1 MVDILF
7 NQMKKFIPYFFGLLL
22 LLTGIVIALYWKN
35 DIDLS
40 ELKKKYTYTS
50 SRFIPIDGI
59 NLHYRETGKGEPVV
73 LIHGTGASLHTWE
86 KWTEVLSESYHV
98 ISFDLPGF
106 GLTGPDPE
114 HNYQISRYTFILD
127 SLMIKLKINQFHIA
141 GNSLGGLVAWRYT
154 TQFPQKILTLNLID
168 AAGLPQPGKKPP
180 FIFQL
185 AKIPLLSTLLQK
197 VTPKS
202 IIKNSMLDVYKNDP
216 LVTEKLID
224 RYFELSLRDGNRTAF
239 VKRMSQLNEK
249 LNISDLKKITAPV
262 LIQWGKDDRWI
273 PLDNGYEF
281 KNLIPRAELKIYDSG
296 HVPMEENP
304 IETVEDYLKFLKKS
318 KED

>member
-1 MVDILF
+1 MY
-7 NQMKKFIPYFFGLLL
+7 MKNLLKYSL
-22 LLTGIVIALYWKN
+22 SAITAFLIIVIAIYWKN
-35 DIDLS
+35 DIDLN
-40 ELKKKYTYTS
+40 ELKDKYAYPS
-50 SRFIPIDGI
+50 SSFISIDGI
-59 NLHYRETGKGEPVV
+59 NVHYRDVGKGEAIL

-86 KWTEVLSESYHV
+86 KWIDILSPGYRV

-106 GLTGPDPE
+106 GLTGPDPN
-114 HNYQISRYTFILD
+114 HNYQISRYTVILD
-127 SLMIKLKINQFHIA
+127 SLMVKLKVDSFHIA

-185 AKIPLLSTLLQK
+185 AKLPVLSTLMQK

-202 IIKNSMLDVYKNDP
+202 IIKNSMLDVYKNDQ

-224 RYFELSLRDGNRTAF
+224 RYFELSLREGNRTAF

-249 LNISDLKKITAPV
+249 LDINDLKRITAPV

-273 PLDNGYEF
+273 PLAKGYEF
-281 KNLIPRAELKIYDSG
+281 KKIIPKAELKIYNSG

-304 IETVEDYLKFLKKS
+304 METVEDYMIFLKKS

>member
-1 MVDILF
+1 MY
-7 NQMKKFIPYFFGLLL
+7 MKNLLKYSL
-22 LLTGIVIALYWKN
+22 SAITAFLIIVIAIYWKN
-35 DIDLS
+35 DIDLN
-40 ELKKKYTYTS
+40 ELKDKYAYPS
-50 SRFIPIDGI
+50 SSFISIDGI
-59 NLHYRETGKGEPVV
+59 NVHYRDVGKGEAIL

-86 KWTEVLSESYHV
+86 KWIDILSPGYRV

-106 GLTGPDPE
+106 GLTGPDPN
-114 HNYQISRYTFILD
+114 HNYQISRYTAILD
-127 SLMIKLKINQFHIA
+127 SLMVKLKVDSFHIA

-185 AKIPLLSTLLQK
+185 AKLPVLSTLMQK

-202 IIKNSMLDVYKNDP
+202 IIENSMLDVYKNDQ

-224 RYFELSLRDGNRTAF
+224 RYFELSLREGNRTAF

-249 LNISDLKKITAPV
+249 LDINDLKKITAPV

-273 PLDNGYEF
+273 PLAKGYEF
-281 KNLIPRAELKIYDSG
+281 KKIIPKAELKIYDSG

-304 IETVEDYLKFLKKS
+304 METVEDYMIFLKKS

>member
-1 MVDILF
+1 MYMKNLLKYSLF
-7 NQMKKFIPYFFGLLL
+7 AITAFLF
-22 LLTGIVIALYWKN
+22 IVIAIYWKN
-35 DIDLS
+35 DIDLNK
-40 ELKKKYTYTS
+40 LKDKYAYPS
-50 SRFIPIDGI
+50 SSFISIDGI
-59 NLHYRETGKGEPVV
+59 HVHYRDVGKGEAIL

-86 KWTEVLSESYHV
+86 KWIDILSSGYRV

-106 GLTGPDPE
+106 GLTGPDPN
-114 HNYQISRYTFILD
+114 HNYQISRYTAILD
-127 SLMIKLKINQFHIA
+127 SLMVKLKVDSFHIA

-185 AKIPLLSTLLQK
+185 AKLPVLSTLLQK

-202 IIKNSMLDVYKNDP
+202 IIENSMLDVYKNDQ

-224 RYFELSLRDGNRTAF
+224 RYFELSLREGNRTAF

-249 LNISDLKKITAPV
+249 LDISDLKKITAPV

-273 PLDNGYEF
+273 PLAKGYEF
-281 KNLIPRAELKIYDSG
+281 KELIPHAELKIYNSG

-304 IETVEDYLKFLKKS
+304 METVEDYVIFLKKS

>member
-1 MVDILF
+1 MDMKNLLKYSLFAITAILF
-7 NQMKKFIPYFFGLLL
+7 
-22 LLTGIVIALYWKN
+22 IVIAIYWKN
-35 DIDLS
+35 DIDLN
-40 ELKKKYTYTS
+40 ELKDKYAYPS
-50 SRFIPIDGI
+50 SSFISIDDI
-59 NLHYRETGKGEPVV
+59 NVHYRDVGKGEAIL

-86 KWTEVLSESYHV
+86 KWIDILSSGYRV

-106 GLTGPDPE
+106 GLTGPDPN
-114 HNYQISRYTFILD
+114 HNYQISRYSAILD
-127 SLMIKLKINQFHIA
+127 SLMVKLKVDSFHIA

-154 TQFPQKILTLNLID
+154 TQFPQKVLTLNLID
-168 AAGLPQPGKKPP
+168 AAGMPQPGKKPP

-185 AKIPLLSTLLQK
+185 AKLPVLSTLLQK
-197 VTPKS
+197 VTPKI
-202 IIKNSMLDVYKNDP
+202 IIKNSMLDVYKNDQ

-224 RYFELSLRDGNRTAF
+224 RYFELSLREGNRTAF

-249 LNISDLKKITAPV
+249 LDISDLKKITAPV

-273 PLDNGYEF
+273 PLSKGYEF
-281 KNLIPRAELKIYDSG
+281 KKLIPQAELKIYNSG

-304 IETVEDYLKFLKKS
+304 METVEDYVIFLKKS

>member
-1 MVDILF
+1 MKNLLKYSLF
-7 NQMKKFIPYFFGLLL
+7 AITAFLI
-22 LLTGIVIALYWKN
+22 IVIAIYWKN
-35 DIDLS
+35 DIDLK
-40 ELKKKYTYTS
+40 ELTNKYAYPS
-50 SRFIPIDGI
+50 SSFISIDGI
-59 NLHYRETGKGEPVV
+59 NVHYRDVGKGEAIL

-86 KWTEVLSESYHV
+86 KWVDILSPAYRV

-106 GLTGPDPE
+106 GLTGPDPN
-114 HNYQISRYTFILD
+114 HNYQISRYTAILD
-127 SLMIKLKINQFHIA
+127 SLMVKLKVESFHIA

-185 AKIPLLSTLLQK
+185 AKLPVLSTLLQK

-202 IIKNSMLDVYKNDP
+202 IIKNSMLDVYKNDQ

-224 RYFELSLRDGNRTAF
+224 RYFELSLREGNRTAF

-249 LNISDLKKITAPV
+249 LDISDLKKITAPV

-273 PLDNGYEF
+273 PLANAFEF
-281 KNLIPRAELKIYDSG
+281 QKLIPKADLIIYDSG

-304 IETVEDYLKFLKKS
+304 METVKDYMIFLKNS

>member
-1 MVDILF
+1 MNV
-7 NQMKKFIPYFFGLLL
+7 
-22 LLTGIVIALYWKN
+22 
-35 DIDLS
+35 
-40 ELKKKYTYTS
+40 
-50 SRFIPIDGI
+50 
-59 NLHYRETGKGEPVV
+59 HYRDEGKGEAIL

-86 KWTEVLSESYHV
+86 KWIDILSPEYRV

-106 GLTGPDPE
+106 GLTGPDPN
-114 HNYQISRYTFILD
+114 HNYQISRYTAILD
-127 SLMIKLKINQFHIA
+127 SLMVKLKVDSFHIA
-141 GNSLGGLVAWRYT
+141 GNSLGGLVAWYYT

-185 AKIPLLSTLLQK
+185 AKLPVLSTLLQK

-202 IIKNSMLDVYKNDP
+202 IIKNSMLDVYKNDQ

-224 RYFELSLRDGNRTAF
+224 RYFELSLREGNRTAF

-249 LNISDLKKITAPV
+249 LDISDLKKITAPV

-273 PLDNGYEF
+273 PLSKGYEF
-281 KNLIPRAELKIYDSG
+281 KKLISQAELKIYNSG

-304 IETVEDYLKFLKKS
+304 TETVEDYVLFLKKS

>member
-1 MVDILF
+1 
-7 NQMKKFIPYFFGLLL
+7 MKNLLKYSL
-22 LLTGIVIALYWKN
+22 SAITAFLIIVIAIYWKN
-35 DIDLS
+35 DIDLN
-40 ELKKKYTYTS
+40 ELKDKYAYPS
-50 SRFIPIDGI
+50 SSFISIDGI
-59 NLHYRETGKGEPVV
+59 NVHYRDVGKGEAIL

-86 KWTEVLSESYHV
+86 KWIDILSPGYRV

-106 GLTGPDPE
+106 GLTGPDPN
-114 HNYQISRYTFILD
+114 HNYQISRYTVILD
-127 SLMIKLKINQFHIA
+127 SLMVKLKVDSFHIA

-185 AKIPLLSTLLQK
+185 AKLPVLSTLMQK

-202 IIKNSMLDVYKNDP
+202 IIKNSMLDVYKNDQ

-224 RYFELSLRDGNRTAF
+224 RYFELSLREGNRTAF

-249 LNISDLKKITAPV
+249 LDINDLKRITAPV

-273 PLDNGYEF
+273 PLAKGYEF
-281 KNLIPRAELKIYDSG
+281 KKIIPKAELKIYNRG

-304 IETVEDYLKFLKKS
+304 METVEDYMIFLKKS

>member
-1 MVDILF
+1 MY
-7 NQMKKFIPYFFGLLL
+7 MKNLLKYSL
-22 LLTGIVIALYWKN
+22 SAITAFLIIVIAIYWKN
-35 DIDLS
+35 DIDLN
-40 ELKKKYTYTS
+40 ELKDKYAYPS
-50 SRFIPIDGI
+50 SSFISIDGI
-59 NLHYRETGKGEPVV
+59 NVHYRDVGKGEAIL

-86 KWTEVLSESYHV
+86 KWIDILSPGYRV

-106 GLTGPDPE
+106 GLTGPDPN
-114 HNYQISRYTFILD
+114 HNYQISRYTAILD
-127 SLMIKLKINQFHIA
+127 SLMVKLKVDSFHIA

-185 AKIPLLSTLLQK
+185 AKLPVLSTLMQK

-202 IIKNSMLDVYKNDP
+202 IIENSMLDVYKNDN

-224 RYFELSLRDGNRTAF
+224 RYFELSLREGNRTAF

-249 LNISDLKKITAPV
+249 LDINDLKKITAPV

-273 PLDNGYEF
+273 PLAKGYEF
-281 KNLIPRAELKIYDSG
+281 KKLMPHAELKIYNSG

-304 IETVEDYLKFLKKS
+304 METVEDYMIFLKKS

>member
-1 MVDILF
+1 MK
-7 NQMKKFIPYFFGLLL
+7 MKKIIKYTLFAIPAFLL
-22 LLTGIVIALYWKN
+22 IVISIYWKN
-35 DIDLS
+35 DIDIN
-40 ELKKKYTYTS
+40 ELKNKYAYPS
-50 SRFIPIDGI
+50 SSFISIDDM
-59 NLHYRETGKGEPVV
+59 NVHYRDVGEGEAIL

-86 KWTEVLSESYHV
+86 KWINILSTDYRV

-106 GLTGPDPE
+106 GLTGPDPN
-114 HNYQISRYTFILD
+114 HNYQISRYTAILD
-127 SLMIKLKINQFHIA
+127 SLMVKLKVDSFHIA
-141 GNSLGGLVAWRYT
+141 GNSLGGLVAWHYT

-185 AKIPLLSTLLQK
+185 AKLPVLSTLLQK
-197 VTPKS
+197 ITPK
-202 IIKNSMLDVYKNDP
+202 IIIEKSMLDVYKNDQ

-224 RYFELSLRDGNRTAF
+224 RYFELSLREGNRTAF

-249 LNISDLKKITAPV
+249 LVVGDLKNITVPV
-262 LIQWGKDDRWI
+262 LIQWGIDDRWI
-273 PLDNGYEF
+273 PLSNGYEF
-281 KNLIPRAELKIYDSG
+281 QKLIPKAELIIYESG

-304 IETVEDYLKFLKKS
+304 METVKDYMIFLNKS

>member
-1 MVDILF
+1 MY
-7 NQMKKFIPYFFGLLL
+7 MKNLLKYSL
-22 LLTGIVIALYWKN
+22 SAITAFLIIVIAIYWKN
-35 DIDLS
+35 DIDLN
-40 ELKKKYTYTS
+40 ELKDKYAYTS
-50 SRFIPIDGI
+50 SSFISIDGI
-59 NLHYRETGKGEPVV
+59 NVHYRDVGKGEAIL

-86 KWTEVLSESYHV
+86 KWIDILSPGYRV

-106 GLTGPDPE
+106 GLTGPDPN
-114 HNYQISRYTFILD
+114 HNYQISRYTAILD
-127 SLMIKLKINQFHIA
+127 SLMVKLKVDSFHIA
-141 GNSLGGLVAWRYT
+141 GNSLGGLVALRYT
-154 TQFPQKILTLNLID
+154 SQFPQKILTLNLID

-185 AKIPLLSTLLQK
+185 AKLPVLSTLMQK

-202 IIKNSMLDVYKNDP
+202 IIENSMLDVYKNDQ

-224 RYFELSLRDGNRTAF
+224 RYFELSLREGNRTAF

-249 LNISDLKKITAPV
+249 LDINDLKKITAPV

-273 PLDNGYEF
+273 PLAKGYEF
-281 KNLIPRAELKIYDSG
+281 KKIIPKAELKIYNSG

-304 IETVEDYLKFLKKS
+304 METVEDYMIFLKKS

>member
-1 MVDILF
+1 MY
-7 NQMKKFIPYFFGLLL
+7 MKKIIKFSLLAISAFL
-22 LLTGIVIALYWKN
+22 IIVISIYWKN
-35 DIDLS
+35 DIDIN
-40 ELKKKYTYTS
+40 ELKNKYAYPTS
-50 SRFIPIDGI
+50 SFIFIDGI
-59 NLHYRETGKGEPVV
+59 NVHFRDVGKGDAIL

-86 KWTEVLSESYHV
+86 KWINILSTDYRV

-106 GLTGPDPE
+106 GLTGPDPN
-114 HNYQISRYTFILD
+114 HNYQISRYTAILD
-127 SLMIKLKINQFHIA
+127 SLMVKLKVDSFHIA
-141 GNSLGGLVAWRYT
+141 GNSLGGLVAWHYT

-185 AKIPLLSTLLQK
+185 AKLPVLSTLLQK

-202 IIKNSMLDVYKNDP
+202 IIEKSMLDVYKNDQ

-224 RYFELSLRDGNRTAF
+224 RYFELSLREGNRTAF

-249 LNISDLKKITAPV
+249 LVVGDLENITVPV

-273 PLDNGYEF
+273 PLANAFEF
-281 KNLIPRAELKIYDSG
+281 QKLIPKAELIIYDSG

-304 IETVEDYLKFLKKS
+304 METVKDYMIFLKNS

>member
-1 MVDILF
+1 
-7 NQMKKFIPYFFGLLL
+7 MKKLIKFSLLAISAFL
-22 LLTGIVIALYWKN
+22 IIVISIYWKN
-35 DIDLS
+35 DIDII
-40 ELKKKYTYTS
+40 ELKNKYAYPTS
-50 SRFIPIDGI
+50 SFIFIDGI
-59 NLHYRETGKGEPVV
+59 NVHFRDVGKGDAIL

-86 KWTEVLSESYHV
+86 KWINILSTDYRV

-106 GLTGPDPE
+106 GLTGPDPN
-114 HNYQISRYTFILD
+114 HNYQISRYTAILD
-127 SLMIKLKINQFHIA
+127 SLMVKLKVDSFHIA
-141 GNSLGGLVAWRYT
+141 GNSLGGLVAWHYT

-185 AKIPLLSTLLQK
+185 AKLPVLSTLLQK

-202 IIKNSMLDVYKNDP
+202 IIEKSMLDVYKNDQ

-224 RYFELSLRDGNRTAF
+224 RYFELSLREGNRTAF

-249 LNISDLKKITAPV
+249 LVVGDLENITVPV

-273 PLDNGYEF
+273 PLANAFEF
-281 KNLIPRAELKIYDSG
+281 QKLIPKAELIIYDSG

-304 IETVEDYLKFLKKS
+304 METVKDYMIFLKNS

>member
-1 MVDILF
+1 MY
-7 NQMKKFIPYFFGLLL
+7 MKNLLKYSL
-22 LLTGIVIALYWKN
+22 SAITAFLIIVIAIYWKN
-35 DIDLS
+35 DIDLN
-40 ELKKKYTYTS
+40 ELKDKYAYPS
-50 SRFIPIDGI
+50 SSFISIDGI
-59 NLHYRETGKGEPVV
+59 NVHYRDVGKGEAIL

-86 KWTEVLSESYHV
+86 KWIDILSPGYRV

-106 GLTGPDPE
+106 GLTGPDPN
-114 HNYQISRYTFILD
+114 HNYQISRYTAILD
-127 SLMIKLKINQFHIA
+127 SLMVKLKVDSFHIA

-154 TQFPQKILTLNLID
+154 SQFPQKILTLNLID

-185 AKIPLLSTLLQK
+185 AKLPVLSTLLQK

-202 IIKNSMLDVYKNDP
+202 IIENSMLDVYKNDQ

-224 RYFELSLRDGNRTAF
+224 RYFELSLREGNRTAF

-249 LNISDLKKITAPV
+249 LDINDLKKITAPV

-273 PLDNGYEF
+273 PLAKGHEF
-281 KNLIPRAELKIYDSG
+281 KKIIPKAELKIYNSG

-304 IETVEDYLKFLKKS
+304 METVEDYMIFLKKS

>member
-1 MVDILF
+1 MY
-7 NQMKKFIPYFFGLLL
+7 MKYLLKYSL
-22 LLTGIVIALYWKN
+22 SAITAFLIIVIAIYWKN
-35 DIDLS
+35 DIDLN
-40 ELKKKYTYTS
+40 ELKDKYAYPS
-50 SRFIPIDGI
+50 SSFISIDGI
-59 NLHYRETGKGEPVV
+59 NVHYRDVGKGEAIL

-86 KWTEVLSESYHV
+86 KWIDILSPGYRV

-106 GLTGPDPE
+106 GLTGPDPN
-114 HNYQISRYTFILD
+114 HNYQISRYTAILD
-127 SLMIKLKINQFHIA
+127 SLMIKLKVDSFHIA

-154 TQFPQKILTLNLID
+154 TQFPQKILTLNMID
-168 AAGLPQPGKKPP
+168 AAGLPQFGKKPP

-185 AKIPLLSTLLQK
+185 AKLPVLSTLLQK

-202 IIKNSMLDVYKNDP
+202 IIENSMLDVYKNDQ

-224 RYFELSLRDGNRTAF
+224 RYFELSLREGNRTAF

-262 LIQWGKDDRWI
+262 LIQWGKEDRWI
-273 PLDNGYEF
+273 PLANGYAF
-281 KNLIPRAELKIYDSG
+281 KKLIPTAELKVYDSG

-304 IETVEDYLKFLKKS
+304 VETVSDYVLFLKKS

>member
-1 MVDILF
+1 MV
-7 NQMKKFIPYFFGLLL
+7 
-22 LLTGIVIALYWKN
+22 
-35 DIDLS
+35 
-40 ELKKKYTYTS
+40 
-50 SRFIPIDGI
+50 
-59 NLHYRETGKGEPVV
+59 
-73 LIHGTGASLHTWE
+73 
-86 KWTEVLSESYHV
+86 
-98 ISFDLPGF
+98 
-106 GLTGPDPE
+106 
-114 HNYQISRYTFILD
+114 
-127 SLMIKLKINQFHIA
+127 KLKVDSFHIA
-141 GNSLGGLVAWRYT
+141 GNSLGGLVAWHYT

-185 AKIPLLSTLLQK
+185 AKFPVLSTLLQK

-202 IIKNSMLDVYKNDP
+202 IIKNSMLDVYKNDQ

-224 RYFELSLRDGNRTAF
+224 RYFELSLREGNRTAF

-249 LNISDLKKITAPV
+249 LDISDLKKITAPV

-273 PLDNGYEF
+273 PLAKGYEF
-281 KNLIPRAELKIYDSG
+281 KKLIPGAELKIYDSG

-304 IETVEDYLKFLKKS
+304 METVEDYMKFLKKS

>member
-1 MVDILF
+1 MY
-7 NQMKKFIPYFFGLLL
+7 MKNLLKYSL
-22 LLTGIVIALYWKN
+22 SAITAFLIIVIAIYWKN
-35 DIDLS
+35 DIDLN
-40 ELKKKYTYTS
+40 ELKDKYAYPS
-50 SRFIPIDGI
+50 SSFISIDGI
-59 NLHYRETGKGEPVV
+59 NVHYRDVGKGEAIL

-86 KWTEVLSESYHV
+86 KWIDILSPGYRV

-106 GLTGPDPE
+106 GLTGPDPN
-114 HNYQISRYTFILD
+114 HNYQISRYTAILD
-127 SLMIKLKINQFHIA
+127 SLMVKLKVDSFHIA

-185 AKIPLLSTLLQK
+185 AKLPVLSTLMQK

-202 IIKNSMLDVYKNDP
+202 IIKNSMLDVYKNDQ

-224 RYFELSLRDGNRTAF
+224 RYFELSLREGNRTAF

-249 LNISDLKKITAPV
+249 LDINDLKRITAPV

-273 PLDNGYEF
+273 PLAKGHEF
-281 KNLIPRAELKIYDSG
+281 KKIIPKAELKIYNSG

-304 IETVEDYLKFLKKS
+304 METVDDYMIFLKKS

>member
-1 MVDILF
+1 
-7 NQMKKFIPYFFGLLL
+7 MKKIIKFSLLAISAFL
-22 LLTGIVIALYWKN
+22 IIVISIYWKN
-35 DIDLS
+35 DIDIN
-40 ELKKKYTYTS
+40 ELKNKYAYPTS
-50 SRFIPIDGI
+50 SFISIDGI
-59 NLHYRETGKGEPVV
+59 NVHYREVGKGEAIL

-86 KWTEVLSESYHV
+86 KWIDILSPGYRV

-106 GLTGPDPE
+106 GLTGPDPN
-114 HNYQISRYTFILD
+114 HNYQISRYTAILD
-127 SLMIKLKINQFHIA
+127 SLMVKLKVDSFHIA
-141 GNSLGGLVAWRYT
+141 GNSLGGLVAWHYT

-185 AKIPLLSTLLQK
+185 AKLPVLSTLLQK
-197 VTPKS
+197 ITPKS
-202 IIKNSMLDVYKNDP
+202 IIKKSMLDVYKNDQ

-224 RYFELSLRDGNRTAF
+224 RYFELSLREGNRTAF

-249 LNISDLKKITAPV
+249 LVVSDLKNITVPV

-273 PLDNGYEF
+273 PLANAFEF
-281 KNLIPRAELKIYDSG
+281 QKLIPNAELIIYDSG

-304 IETVEDYLKFLKKS
+304 METVKDYMIFLKKS

>member
-1 MVDILF
+1 MY
-7 NQMKKFIPYFFGLLL
+7 MKNLLKYSL
-22 LLTGIVIALYWKN
+22 SAITAFLIIVIAIYWKN
-35 DIDLS
+35 DIDLN
-40 ELKKKYTYTS
+40 ELKDKYAYPS
-50 SRFIPIDGI
+50 SSFISIDGI
-59 NLHYRETGKGEPVV
+59 NVHYRDVGKGEAIL

-86 KWTEVLSESYHV
+86 KWIDILSPGYRV

-106 GLTGPDPE
+106 GLTGPDPN
-114 HNYQISRYTFILD
+114 HNYQISRYTVILD
-127 SLMIKLKINQFHIA
+127 SLMVKLKVDSFHIA

-185 AKIPLLSTLLQK
+185 AKLPVLSTLMQK

-202 IIKNSMLDVYKNDP
+202 IIENSMLDVYKNDQ

-224 RYFELSLRDGNRTAF
+224 RYFELSLREGNRTAF

-249 LNISDLKKITAPV
+249 LDIGDLKKITAPV

-273 PLDNGYEF
+273 PLAKGYEF
-281 KNLIPRAELKIYDSG
+281 KKIIPKAELKIYNSG

-304 IETVEDYLKFLKKS
+304 METVEDYMIFLKKS

>member
-1 MVDILF
+1 
-7 NQMKKFIPYFFGLLL
+7 MKNLLKYSL
-22 LLTGIVIALYWKN
+22 SAITAFLIIVIAIYWKN
-35 DIDLS
+35 DIDLN
-40 ELKKKYTYTS
+40 ELKDKYAYPS
-50 SRFIPIDGI
+50 SSFISIDGI
-59 NLHYRETGKGEPVV
+59 NVHYRDVGKGEAIL

-86 KWTEVLSESYHV
+86 KWIDILSPGYRV

-106 GLTGPDPE
+106 GLTGPDPN
-114 HNYQISRYTFILD
+114 HNYQISRYTVILD
-127 SLMIKLKINQFHIA
+127 SLMVKLKVDSFHIA

-185 AKIPLLSTLLQK
+185 AKLPVLSTLMQK

-202 IIKNSMLDVYKNDP
+202 IIKNSMLDVYKNDQ

-224 RYFELSLRDGNRTAF
+224 RYFELSLKEGNRTAF

-249 LNISDLKKITAPV
+249 LDINDLKRITAPV

-273 PLDNGYEF
+273 PLAKGYEF
-281 KNLIPRAELKIYDSG
+281 KKIIPKAELKIYNSG

-304 IETVEDYLKFLKKS
+304 METVEDYMIFLKKN
-318 KED
+318 KEN

>member
-1 MVDILF
+1 MYMKNLLKYSLFAITAILF
-7 NQMKKFIPYFFGLLL
+7 
-22 LLTGIVIALYWKN
+22 IVIAIYWKN
-35 DIDLS
+35 DIDFN
-40 ELKKKYTYTS
+40 ELKDKYAYPS
-50 SRFIPIDGI
+50 SSFISINGI
-59 NLHYRETGKGEPVV
+59 NVHYRDVGKGEAIL

-86 KWTEVLSESYHV
+86 KWIDILSPSYRV

-106 GLTGPDPE
+106 GLTGPDPN
-114 HNYQISRYTFILD
+114 HNYQISRYSAILD
-127 SLMIKLKINQFHIA
+127 SLIVKLKVDSFHIA

-185 AKIPLLSTLLQK
+185 AKLPILSTLLQK

-202 IIKNSMLDVYKNDP
+202 IIENSMLDVYKNDQ
-216 LVTEKLID
+216 LVNEKLID
-224 RYFELSLRDGNRTAF
+224 RYFELSLREGNRTAF

-249 LNISDLKKITAPV
+249 LDISDLKKITAPV

-273 PLDNGYEF
+273 PLAKGYEF
-281 KNLIPRAELKIYDSG
+281 KKLIPQAKLKIYNSG

-304 IETVEDYLKFLKKS
+304 METVEDYVIFLKKS

>member
-1 MVDILF
+1 MKNLLRYSLF
-7 NQMKKFIPYFFGLLL
+7 AITAFII
-22 LLTGIVIALYWKN
+22 IVIAIYWKN
-35 DIDLS
+35 DIDLN
-40 ELKKKYTYTS
+40 ELKDKYAYPS
-50 SRFIPIDGI
+50 SSFISIDGI
-59 NLHYRETGKGEPVV
+59 NVHYRDVGKGEAII

-86 KWTEVLSESYHV
+86 KWIDILSPGYRV

-106 GLTGPDPE
+106 GLTGPDPN
-114 HNYQISRYTFILD
+114 HNYQISRYTAILD
-127 SLMIKLKINQFHIA
+127 SLMVKLKVDSFHIA

-154 TQFPQKILTLNLID
+154 SQFPQKILTLNLID

-185 AKIPLLSTLLQK
+185 AKLPVLSTLMQK

-202 IIKNSMLDVYKNDP
+202 IIENSMLDVYKNDQ

-224 RYFELSLRDGNRTAF
+224 RYFELSLREGNRTAF

-249 LNISDLKKITAPV
+249 LDINDLKRITAPV

-273 PLDNGYEF
+273 PLAKGYEF
-281 KNLIPRAELKIYDSG
+281 KKIIPKAELKIYNSG

-304 IETVEDYLKFLKKS
+304 METVEDYMIFLKKS

>member
-1 MVDILF
+1 MKKIIKYILF
-7 NQMKKFIPYFFGLLL
+7 AIIAFLI
-22 LLTGIVIALYWKN
+22 IVISIYWKN
-35 DIDLS
+35 DIDIK
-40 ELKKKYTYTS
+40 ELKNKYAYPS
-50 SRFIPIDGI
+50 SSFISIDDM
-59 NLHYRETGKGEPVV
+59 NVHYRDVGKGEAIL

-86 KWTEVLSESYHV
+86 KWIDILSPSYRV

-106 GLTGPDPE
+106 GLTGPDPN
-114 HNYQISRYTFILD
+114 HNYQISRYTAILD
-127 SLMIKLKINQFHIA
+127 SLMVKLKVDSFHIA

-185 AKIPLLSTLLQK
+185 AKLPVLSTLLQK

-202 IIKNSMLDVYKNDP
+202 IIEKSMLDVYKNDQ

-224 RYFELSLRDGNRTAF
+224 RYFELSLREGNRTAF

-249 LNISDLKKITAPV
+249 LVVSDLKNITVPV

-273 PLDNGYEF
+273 PLANAFEF
-281 KNLIPRAELKIYDSG
+281 QKLIPNAELIIYDSG

-304 IETVEDYLKFLKKS
+304 METVKDYMIFLEKS

>member
-1 MVDILF
+1 MKKIIKYILF
-7 NQMKKFIPYFFGLLL
+7 AIIAFLI
-22 LLTGIVIALYWKN
+22 IVISIYWKN
-35 DIDLS
+35 DIDIK
-40 ELKKKYTYTS
+40 ELKNKYAYPS
-50 SRFIPIDGI
+50 SSFISIDGI
-59 NLHYRETGKGEPVV
+59 NVHYRDVGKGEAII

-86 KWTEVLSESYHV
+86 KWIDILSPGYRV

-106 GLTGPDPE
+106 GLTGPDPN
-114 HNYQISRYTFILD
+114 HNYQISRYTAILD
-127 SLMIKLKINQFHIA
+127 SLMVKLKVDSFHIA
-141 GNSLGGLVAWRYT
+141 GNSLGGLVAWHYT

-185 AKIPLLSTLLQK
+185 AKLPVLSTLLQK

-202 IIKNSMLDVYKNDP
+202 IIEKSMLDVYKNDQ

-224 RYFELSLRDGNRTAF
+224 RYFELSLREGNRTAF

-249 LNISDLKKITAPV
+249 LVVSDLKNITVPV

-273 PLDNGYEF
+273 PLANAFEF
-281 KNLIPRAELKIYDSG
+281 QKLIPNAELIIYDSG

-304 IETVEDYLKFLKKS
+304 METVKDYIIFLEKS

>member
-1 MVDILF
+1 M
-7 NQMKKFIPYFFGLLL
+7 
-22 LLTGIVIALYWKN
+22 
-35 DIDLS
+35 
-40 ELKKKYTYTS
+40 
-50 SRFIPIDGI
+50 
-59 NLHYRETGKGEPVV
+59 
-73 LIHGTGASLHTWE
+73 
-86 KWTEVLSESYHV
+86 
-98 ISFDLPGF
+98 PGF
-106 GLTGPDPE
+106 GESNRLPDE
-114 HNYQISRYTFILD
+114 NYSITEQVKRLKQFTE
-127 SLMIKLKINQFHIA
+127 KLGLKKFHIA

-168 AAGLPQPGKKPP
+168 AAGLPQLGKKPP

-185 AKIPLLSTLLQK
+185 AKLPVLSTLLQK

-202 IIKNSMLDVYKNDP
+202 IIEKSMLDVYKNDQ

-224 RYFELSLRDGNRTAF
+224 RYFELSLREGNRTAF

-249 LNISDLKKITAPV
+249 LVVSDLKNITVPV

-273 PLDNGYEF
+273 PLANAFEF
-281 KNLIPRAELKIYDSG
+281 QKLIPNAELIIYDSG

-304 IETVEDYLKFLKKS
+304 METVKDYMIFLNKS

>member
-1 MVDILF
+1 MYMKNLLKYSLF
-7 NQMKKFIPYFFGLLL
+7 AITAFLI
-22 LLTGIVIALYWKN
+22 IVIAIYWKN
-35 DIDLS
+35 DIDLN
-40 ELKKKYTYTS
+40 ELKDKYAYPS
-50 SRFIPIDGI
+50 SSFISIDGI
-59 NLHYRETGKGEPVV
+59 NVHYRDVGKGEAIL

-86 KWTEVLSESYHV
+86 KWIDILSPGYRV

-106 GLTGPDPE
+106 GLTGPDPN
-114 HNYQISRYTFILD
+114 HNYQISRYTAILD
-127 SLMIKLKINQFHIA
+127 SLMVKLKVDSFHIA

-154 TQFPQKILTLNLID
+154 SQFPQKILTLNLID

-185 AKIPLLSTLLQK
+185 AKLPVLSTLLQK

-202 IIKNSMLDVYKNDP
+202 IIENSMLDVYKNDQ

-224 RYFELSLRDGNRTAF
+224 RYFELSLREGNRTAF

-249 LNISDLKKITAPV
+249 LDINDLKNITAPV

-273 PLDNGYEF
+273 PLVKGYEF
-281 KNLIPRAELKIYDSG
+281 KKIIPKAELKIYNSG

-304 IETVEDYLKFLKKS
+304 METVEDYMIFLKKS

>member
-1 MVDILF
+1 MY
-7 NQMKKFIPYFFGLLL
+7 MKNLLKYSL
-22 LLTGIVIALYWKN
+22 SAITAFLIIVIAIYWKN
-35 DIDLS
+35 DIDLN
-40 ELKKKYTYTS
+40 ELKDKYAYPS
-50 SRFIPIDGI
+50 SSFISIDGI
-59 NLHYRETGKGEPVV
+59 NVHYRDVGKGEAIL

-86 KWTEVLSESYHV
+86 KWIDILSPGYRV

-106 GLTGPDPE
+106 GLTGPDPN
-114 HNYQISRYTFILD
+114 HNYQISRYTVILD
-127 SLMIKLKINQFHIA
+127 SLMVKLKVDSFHIA

-185 AKIPLLSTLLQK
+185 AKLPVLSTLMQK

-202 IIKNSMLDVYKNDP
+202 IIKNSMLDVYKNDQ

-224 RYFELSLRDGNRTAF
+224 RYFELSLREGNRTAF

-249 LNISDLKKITAPV
+249 LDINDLKRITAPV

-273 PLDNGYEF
+273 PLAKGYEF
-281 KNLIPRAELKIYDSG
+281 KKIIPKAELKIYDSG

-304 IETVEDYLKFLKKS
+304 METVEDYMRFLKKS
-318 KED
+318 KEN

>member
-1 MVDILF
+1 MY
-7 NQMKKFIPYFFGLLL
+7 MKNLLKYSL
-22 LLTGIVIALYWKN
+22 SAITAFLIIVIAIYWKN
-35 DIDLS
+35 DIDLN
-40 ELKKKYTYTS
+40 ELKDKYAYPS
-50 SRFIPIDGI
+50 SSFISIDGI
-59 NLHYRETGKGEPVV
+59 NVHYRDVGKGEAIL

-86 KWTEVLSESYHV
+86 KWIDILSPGYRV

-106 GLTGPDPE
+106 GLTGPDPN
-114 HNYQISRYTFILD
+114 HNYQISRYTVILD
-127 SLMIKLKINQFHIA
+127 SLMVKLKVDSFHIA

-185 AKIPLLSTLLQK
+185 AKLPVLSTLMQK

-202 IIKNSMLDVYKNDP
+202 IIKNSMLDVYKNDQ

-224 RYFELSLRDGNRTAF
+224 RYFELSLKEGNRTAF

-249 LNISDLKKITAPV
+249 LDINDLKRITAPV

-273 PLDNGYEF
+273 PLAKGYEF
-281 KNLIPRAELKIYDSG
+281 KKIIPKAELKIYNSG

-304 IETVEDYLKFLKKS
+304 METVEDYMIFLKKN
-318 KED
+318 KEN

>member
-1 MVDILF
+1 MYMKNLLKYSLFAITAILF
-7 NQMKKFIPYFFGLLL
+7 
-22 LLTGIVIALYWKN
+22 IVIAIYWKN
-35 DIDLS
+35 DIDFN
-40 ELKKKYTYTS
+40 ELKDKYAYPS
-50 SRFIPIDGI
+50 SSFISINGI
-59 NLHYRETGKGEPVV
+59 NVHYRDVGKGEAIL

-86 KWTEVLSESYHV
+86 KWIDILSPSYRV

-106 GLTGPDPE
+106 GLTGPDPN
-114 HNYQISRYTFILD
+114 HNYQISRYSAILD
-127 SLMIKLKINQFHIA
+127 SLMVKLKVDSFHIA

-185 AKIPLLSTLLQK
+185 AKLPILSTLLQK

-202 IIKNSMLDVYKNDP
+202 IIENSMLDVYKNDQ
-216 LVTEKLID
+216 LVNEKLID
-224 RYFELSLRDGNRTAF
+224 RYFELSLREGNRTAF

-249 LNISDLKKITAPV
+249 LDISDLKKITAPV

-273 PLDNGYEF
+273 PLAKGYEF
-281 KNLIPRAELKIYDSG
+281 KKLIPQAELKIYNSG

-304 IETVEDYLKFLKKS
+304 METVEDYVIFLKKS

>member
-1 MVDILF
+1 MY
-7 NQMKKFIPYFFGLLL
+7 MKKIIKYTLLAISAFL
-22 LLTGIVIALYWKN
+22 IIVISIYWKN
-35 DIDLS
+35 DIDIN
-40 ELKKKYTYTS
+40 ELKNKYAYPS
-50 SRFIPIDGI
+50 SSFISIDDM
-59 NLHYRETGKGEPVV
+59 NVHYRDVGEGEAIL

-86 KWTEVLSESYHV
+86 KWINILSTDYRV

-106 GLTGPDPE
+106 GLTGPDPN
-114 HNYQISRYTFILD
+114 HNYQISRYTAILD
-127 SLMIKLKINQFHIA
+127 SLMVKLKVDSFHIA
-141 GNSLGGLVAWRYT
+141 GNSLGGLVAWHYT

-185 AKIPLLSTLLQK
+185 AKLPVLSTLLQK
-197 VTPKS
+197 ITPK
-202 IIKNSMLDVYKNDP
+202 IIIEKSMLDVYKNDQ

-224 RYFELSLRDGNRTAF
+224 RYFELSLREGNRTAF

-249 LNISDLKKITAPV
+249 LVVGDLKNITVPV
-262 LIQWGKDDRWI
+262 LIQWGIDDRWI
-273 PLDNGYEF
+273 PLSNGYEF
-281 KNLIPRAELKIYDSG
+281 QKLIPKAELIIYESG

-304 IETVEDYLKFLKKS
+304 METVKDYMIFLNKS

>member
-1 MVDILF
+1 LKYSLF
-7 NQMKKFIPYFFGLLL
+7 AITAFLF
-22 LLTGIVIALYWKN
+22 IVIAIYWKN
-35 DIDLS
+35 DIDLNK
-40 ELKKKYTYTS
+40 LKDKYAYPS
-50 SRFIPIDGI
+50 SSFISIDGI
-59 NLHYRETGKGEPVV
+59 NVHYRDVGKGEAIL

-86 KWTEVLSESYHV
+86 KWIDILSPSYRV

-106 GLTGPDPE
+106 GLTGPDPN
-114 HNYQISRYTFILD
+114 HNYQISRYTAILD
-127 SLMIKLKINQFHIA
+127 SLMVKLKVDSFHIA

-168 AAGLPQPGKKPP
+168 AAGLPQPGKNPP

-185 AKIPLLSTLLQK
+185 AKLPVLSTLLQK

-202 IIKNSMLDVYKNDP
+202 IIENSMLDVYKNDQ

-224 RYFELSLRDGNRTAF
+224 RYFELSLREGNRTAF

-249 LNISDLKKITAPV
+249 LDISDLKKITAPV

-273 PLDNGYEF
+273 PLANAFEF
-281 KNLIPRAELKIYDSG
+281 QKLIPNAELIIYDSG

-304 IETVEDYLKFLKKS
+304 TETVEDYVLFLKKS

>member
-1 MVDILF
+1 MYMKNLLKYSLF
-7 NQMKKFIPYFFGLLL
+7 AITAIFF
-22 LLTGIVIALYWKN
+22 IVIAIYWKN
-35 DIDLS
+35 DIDLN
-40 ELKKKYTYTS
+40 ELKDKYAYPS
-50 SRFIPIDGI
+50 SSFISIDGI
-59 NLHYRETGKGEPVV
+59 NVHYRDVGKGEAIL

-86 KWTEVLSESYHV
+86 KWIDILSPSYRV

-106 GLTGPDPE
+106 GLTGPDPN
-114 HNYQISRYTFILD
+114 HNYQISRYSAILD
-127 SLMIKLKINQFHIA
+127 SLMVKLKVDSFHIA

-180 FIFQL
+180 FVFQL
-185 AKIPLLSTLLQK
+185 AKLPVLSTLLQK

-202 IIKNSMLDVYKNDP
+202 IIENSMLDVYKNDQ
-216 LVTEKLID
+216 LVNEKLID
-224 RYFELSLRDGNRTAF
+224 RYFELSLREGNRTAF

-249 LNISDLKKITAPV
+249 LDISDLKKITAPV

-273 PLDNGYEF
+273 PLAKGYEF
-281 KNLIPRAELKIYDSG
+281 KKLIPQAKLKIYNSG

-304 IETVEDYLKFLKKS
+304 METVEDYVIFLKKS

>member
-1 MVDILF
+1 MY
-7 NQMKKFIPYFFGLLL
+7 MKKIIKFSLLAISAFL
-22 LLTGIVIALYWKN
+22 IIVISIYWKN
-35 DIDLS
+35 DIDIN
-40 ELKKKYTYTS
+40 ELKNKYAYPTS
-50 SRFIPIDGI
+50 SFISIDGI
-59 NLHYRETGKGEPVV
+59 NVHYREVGKGEAIL

-86 KWTEVLSESYHV
+86 KWIDILSPGYRV

-106 GLTGPDPE
+106 GLTGPDPN
-114 HNYQISRYTFILD
+114 HNYQISRYTAILD
-127 SLMIKLKINQFHIA
+127 SLMVKLKVDSFHIA
-141 GNSLGGLVAWRYT
+141 GNSLGGLVAWHYT

-185 AKIPLLSTLLQK
+185 AKLPVLSTLLQK
-197 VTPKS
+197 ITPKS
-202 IIKNSMLDVYKNDP
+202 IIKKSMLDVYKNDQ

-224 RYFELSLRDGNRTAF
+224 RYFELSLREGNRTAF

-249 LNISDLKKITAPV
+249 LVVSDLKNITVPV

-273 PLDNGYEF
+273 PLANAFEF
-281 KNLIPRAELKIYDSG
+281 QKLIPNAELIIYDSG

-304 IETVEDYLKFLKKS
+304 METVKDYMIFLKKS

>member
-1 MVDILF
+1 MY
-7 NQMKKFIPYFFGLLL
+7 MKNLLKYSL
-22 LLTGIVIALYWKN
+22 SAITAFLIIVITIYWKN
-35 DIDLS
+35 DIDLN
-40 ELKKKYTYTS
+40 ELKDKYAYPS
-50 SRFIPIDGI
+50 SSFISIDGI
-59 NLHYRETGKGEPVV
+59 NVHYRDVGKGEAIL

-86 KWTEVLSESYHV
+86 KWIDILSPGYRV

-106 GLTGPDPE
+106 GLTGPEPN
-114 HNYQISRYTFILD
+114 HNYQISRYTAILD
-127 SLMIKLKINQFHIA
+127 SLMIKLKVDSFHIA

-168 AAGLPQPGKKPP
+168 AAGLPQPGKNPP

-185 AKIPLLSTLLQK
+185 AKLPVLSTLMQK

-202 IIKNSMLDVYKNDP
+202 IIENSMLDVYKNDQ

-224 RYFELSLRDGNRTAF
+224 RYFELSLREGNRTAF

-249 LNISDLKKITAPV
+249 LDINDLKKITAPV

-273 PLDNGYEF
+273 PLAKGYEF
-281 KNLIPRAELKIYDSG
+281 KKIIPKAELKIYDSG

-304 IETVEDYLKFLKKS
+304 METVEDYMMFLKKS

>member
-1 MVDILF
+1 MKNLLKYSLFVITAILF
-7 NQMKKFIPYFFGLLL
+7 
-22 LLTGIVIALYWKN
+22 IVIAIYWKN
-35 DIDLS
+35 DIDLNK
-40 ELKKKYTYTS
+40 LKDKYAYTS
-50 SRFIPIDGI
+50 SSFISIDGI
-59 NLHYRETGKGEPVV
+59 NVHYRDVGKGEAIL

-86 KWTEVLSESYHV
+86 KWIDILSSGYRV

-106 GLTGPDPE
+106 GLTGPDPN
-114 HNYQISRYTFILD
+114 HNYQISRYTAILD
-127 SLMIKLKINQFHIA
+127 SLMVKLKVDSFHIA

-168 AAGLPQPGKKPP
+168 AAGLPQPGKNPP

-185 AKIPLLSTLLQK
+185 AKLPVLSTLLQK

-202 IIKNSMLDVYKNDP
+202 IIENSMLDVYKNDQ

-224 RYFELSLRDGNRTAF
+224 RYFELSLREGNRTAF

-249 LNISDLKKITAPV
+249 LDISDLKKITAPV
-262 LIQWGKDDRWI
+262 LIQWGKYDRWI
-273 PLDNGYEF
+273 PLAKGYEF
-281 KNLIPRAELKIYDSG
+281 KKLIPQAELKIYNSG

-304 IETVEDYLKFLKKS
+304 METVEDYVIFLKKS

>member
-1 MVDILF
+1 MKNLLKYSLF
-7 NQMKKFIPYFFGLLL
+7 AITAFLI
-22 LLTGIVIALYWKN
+22 IVIAIYWKN
-35 DIDLS
+35 DIDLND
-40 ELKKKYTYTS
+40 LKDKYAYPS
-50 SRFIPIDGI
+50 SSFISIDGI
-59 NLHYRETGKGEPVV
+59 NVHYRDVGKGEAIL

-86 KWTEVLSESYHV
+86 KWIDILTSGYRV

-106 GLTGPDPE
+106 GLTGPDPN
-114 HNYQISRYTFILD
+114 HNYQISRYTAILD
-127 SLMIKLKINQFHIA
+127 NLMVKLKVDSFHIA

-185 AKIPLLSTLLQK
+185 AKLPVLSTLMQK

-202 IIKNSMLDVYKNDP
+202 IIENSMLDVYKNDQ

-224 RYFELSLRDGNRTAF
+224 RYFELSLREGNRTAF

-249 LNISDLKKITAPV
+249 LDISDLKKITAPV

-273 PLDNGYEF
+273 PLAKGYEF
-281 KNLIPRAELKIYDSG
+281 KKLIPKAELKIYNSG

-304 IETVEDYLKFLKKS
+304 METVEDYMKFLKKS

>member
-1 MVDILF
+1 MY
-7 NQMKKFIPYFFGLLL
+7 MKKIIKYTLFAIIAFLI
-22 LLTGIVIALYWKN
+22 IVISIYWKN
-35 DIDLS
+35 DIDIN
-40 ELKKKYTYTS
+40 ELKNKYAYPS
-50 SRFIPIDGI
+50 SSFISIDGI
-59 NLHYRETGKGEPVV
+59 NVHYRDVGKGEAIL

-86 KWTEVLSESYHV
+86 KWIDILSPDYRV

-106 GLTGPDPE
+106 GLTGPDPN
-114 HNYQISRYTFILD
+114 HNYQISRYTAILD
-127 SLMIKLKINQFHIA
+127 SLMVKLKVDSFNIA
-141 GNSLGGLVAWRYT
+141 GNSLGGLVAWHYT

-185 AKIPLLSTLLQK
+185 AKLPVLSTLLQK
-197 VTPKS
+197 ITPKS
-202 IIKNSMLDVYKNDP
+202 IIEKSMLDVYKNDQ

-224 RYFELSLRDGNRTAF
+224 RYFELSLREGNRTAF

-249 LNISDLKKITAPV
+249 LGVNDLKNITVPV

-273 PLDNGYEF
+273 PLVNAFEF
-281 KNLIPRAELKIYDSG
+281 QKLIPKAELIIYESG

-304 IETVEDYLKFLKKS
+304 METVKDYMIFLKKS

>member
-1 MVDILF
+1 MYMKNLLKYSLF
-7 NQMKKFIPYFFGLLL
+7 TITAFII
-22 LLTGIVIALYWKN
+22 IVIAIYWKN
-35 DIDLS
+35 DIDLN
-40 ELKKKYTYTS
+40 ELKDKYAYPS
-50 SRFIPIDGI
+50 SSFISINGI
-59 NLHYRETGKGEPVV
+59 NVHYRDVGKGEAI
-73 LIHGTGASLHTWE
+73 LFIHGTGASLHTWE
-86 KWTEVLSESYHV
+86 KWIYILSPGYRV

-106 GLTGPDPE
+106 GLTGPDPD
-114 HNYQISRYTFILD
+114 HNYQISRYTAILD
-127 SLMIKLKINQFHIA
+127 ILMIKLKVDSFHIA

-185 AKIPLLSTLLQK
+185 AKLPILSTLLQK
-197 VTPKS
+197 ITPKS
-202 IIKNSMLDVYKNDP
+202 IIKNSMLDVYKNDQ

-224 RYFELSLRDGNRTAF
+224 RYFELSLREGNRTAF

-249 LNISDLKKITAPV
+249 LDISDLKKITAPV
-262 LIQWGKDDRWI
+262 LIQWGKEDRWI
-273 PLDNGYEF
+273 PLAKGYEF
-281 KNLIPRAELKIYDSG
+281 KKIIPKAELKIYDSG

-304 IETVEDYLKFLKKS
+304 LETVEDYMKFLKKS